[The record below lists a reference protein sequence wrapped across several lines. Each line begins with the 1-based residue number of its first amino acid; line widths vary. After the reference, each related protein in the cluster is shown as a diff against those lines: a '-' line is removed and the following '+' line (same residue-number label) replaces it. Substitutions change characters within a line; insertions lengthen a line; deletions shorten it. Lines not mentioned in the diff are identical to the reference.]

1 MNHHTDNC
9 RYCVAHQRFNCS
21 KVNTKT
27 KFGAYVRL
35 HTIEFG
41 QRVSQLKNQTSKV
54 DWNFDMIIMIVP
66 KIAWHSTPAS
76 WIFPLSD
83 ISWNLL
89 VTVSFCCFVF
99 PRIGP
104 KNQSVIL
111 TFSVMTF
118 SADFANL
125 TDLAEFKL
133 GKNWLILC
141 IVDQIRQKSMKFST
155 SNCKQDSLMGEL
167 APYIWPIRYFC
178 QIAEISPPPW
188 GMSLVRKKGWGS
200 GVSS

>member
-21 KVNTKT
+21 KVNTKI
-27 KFGAYVRL
+27 KFGAYVRF

-125 TDLAEFKL
+125 TDWAEFKL
-133 GKNWLILC
+133 DKNWLILC
-141 IVDQIRQKSMKFST
+141 IGDQIRQKSIEVFNIQLQTGFLDGRTCPLYLANPVSLP
-155 SNCKQDSLMGEL
+155 NCGNL
-167 APYIWPIRYFC
+167 
-178 QIAEISPPPW
+178 SPPL
-188 GMSLVRKKGWGS
+188 GYEL
-200 GVSS
+200 SSQERVG